1 MAMLLRNW
9 QGDFVMSNKGGSS
22 GSRFDDLFGAAR
34 TSSIEPESKL
44 QPIAKPPV
52 RKTKSTD
59 PDYIRTTV
67 YLPKQLHKQL
77 KSAAADEE
85 REMSDIMTQAIAQ
98 YLESRRGK
106 QS

>member
-1 MAMLLRNW
+1 
-9 QGDFVMSNKGGSS
+9 MSKKGGSS

-34 TSSIEPESKL
+34 TSSIDPDSEF
-44 QPIAKPPV
+44 QPIEKPPV

-77 KSAAADEE
+77 KSAAAEE
-85 REMSDIMTQAIAQ
+85 ETEMSDIMTLAIAQ
-98 YLESRRGK
+98 YLEERRGK
-106 QS
+106 QQ

>member
-1 MAMLLRNW
+1 MAMLLRNR
-9 QGDFVMSNKGGSS
+9 QGDFVMSKKG

-34 TSSIEPESKL
+34 TSSKEPESELK
-44 QPIAKPPV
+44 PIEKTPV

-77 KSAAADEE
+77 KSAAAYEE

-98 YLESRRGK
+98 YLESRRGQEK
-106 QS
+106 

>member
-1 MAMLLRNW
+1 
-9 QGDFVMSNKGGSS
+9 MSNKGGSS

-44 QPIAKPPV
+44 QPIEKPPV

-59 PDYIRTTV
+59 PGYIRTTV

-85 REMSDIMTQAIAQ
+85 IEMSDIMTLAISQ
-98 YLESRRGK
+98 YLEERRGK
-106 QS
+106 EN

>member
-9 QGDFVMSNKGGSS
+9 QGDIVMSNKGGSS

-44 QPIAKPPV
+44 QPIEKPPV

-85 REMSDIMTQAIAQ
+85 REMSDIMTQAVAQ
-98 YLESRRGK
+98 YLEERRGK
-106 QS
+106 QN

>member
-1 MAMLLRNW
+1 MAMLLRNR

-44 QPIAKPPV
+44 QPIEKPPV

-85 REMSDIMTQAIAQ
+85 REMSDIMTQAIAR
-98 YLESRRGK
+98 YLEERRGK
-106 QS
+106 PS

>member
-1 MAMLLRNW
+1 MLLRNW
-9 QGDFVMSNKGGSS
+9 QGDFVMSKNGGSS

-34 TSSIEPESKL
+34 TSSIEPEPKS
-44 QPIAKPPV
+44 QPIEKPPV

-85 REMSDIMTQAIAQ
+85 IEMSDIMTQAIAR
-98 YLESRRGK
+98 YLEERRGK
-106 QS
+106 PS

>member
-9 QGDFVMSNKGGSS
+9 LGDFVMSKKGGSS
-22 GSRFDDLFGAAR
+22 GSRFDDLFGAAK

-44 QPIAKPPV
+44 KPIEKPLI

-77 KSAAADEE
+77 KSAAADSET
-85 REMSDIMTQAIAQ
+85 EMSDIMTHALAQ
-98 YLESRRGK
+98 YLESRRG
-106 QS
+106 QEN